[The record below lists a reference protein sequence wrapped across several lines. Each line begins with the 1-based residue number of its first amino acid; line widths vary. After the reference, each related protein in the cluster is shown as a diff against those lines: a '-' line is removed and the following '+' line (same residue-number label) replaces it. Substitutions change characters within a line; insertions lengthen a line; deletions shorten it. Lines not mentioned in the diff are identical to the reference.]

1 MENIFEVKDV
11 EFAYNSKSP
20 NIVKGATFNIKKGE
34 IFGFLGLS
42 GAGKTTTQK
51 ILIKTLSKYKGQVKF
66 NGQDLKELG
75 NDFFEK
81 IGVSFEFPVYF
92 NKLTGYKNILFYAA
106 LYKQTDDIDKLF
118 KEMGLWE
125 HKDKK
130 VSEYSKGMKMR
141 LNFIRALI
149 SDPEVLFLDE
159 PTNGLDPKTA
169 LVMKEKILELKAKGK
184 TIFLTTHL
192 MNDVEYLC
200 DRVAFIVDGKIK
212 LIDTVSNLKKNNNS
226 TNVVVTYLNKDKE
239 ETKEF
244 KLKDT
249 KTAAFA
255 KLLKDKDVVS
265 IETNTT
271 SLDDI
276 FIKVTG
282 EQTGNNVK
290 LIKEVAKKIKGT
302 K

>member
-1 MENIFEVKDV
+1 MDNLFEVKDL
-11 EFAYNSKSP
+11 EFSYTA
-20 NIVKGATFNIKKGE
+20 KGPSIIKGTSFNIKKGE

-51 ILIKTLSKYKGQVKF
+51 ILIKTLTKYKGLVKY
-66 NGQDLKELG
+66 NGKDIKEIS
-75 NDFFEK
+75 NDYFEN

-92 NKLTGYKNILFYAA
+92 NKLTGYKNILFYAS
-106 LYKQTDDIDKLF
+106 LYKKTTDIDTLF

-149 SDPEVLFLDE
+149 NDPDILFLDE

-169 LVMKEKILELKAKGK
+169 LVMKEKILELKGKGK

-192 MNDVEYLC
+192 MNDVEFLC

-212 LIDTVSNLKKNNNS
+212 LIDTVANLKKEKNEAKIIVN
-226 TNVVVTYLNKDKE
+226 YIEKKKE
-239 ETKEF
+239 VIKEF
-244 KLKDT
+244 KLIDT
-249 KTAAFA
+249 KKPTFA
-255 KLLKDKDVVS
+255 KFLKDKDVVS
-265 IETNTT
+265 IYTKEK

-276 FIKVTG
+276 FIEVTG
-282 EQTGNNVK
+282 EQTGNDKNIVK
-290 LIKEVAKKIKGT
+290 NIVKKIKD
-302 K
+302 KK